1 MEFVERTARSWM
13 LFERD
18 TEVNQLVAGIS
29 SGQVALLD
37 IVKALG
43 EYLTSAEDA
52 LRTKG
57 VRFLSLVI
65 EQCPKDKLNRQAV
78 RVLVTFYCSKLEDTE
93 TITPAL
99 KGLSHLV
106 SFPSFSSNEV
116 SDTLSAIFMHVN
128 MKALVQSTRFFV
140 FNVIYSLVNSHRD
153 DLKKMG
159 DHFLSSYAALAS
171 GEKDPRNLLV
181 AFKIARVVLAE
192 FDTSKHVEDYFEVT
206 FCYFPIT
213 FRPPPNDPYGIS
225 ADDLKD
231 SLRLCLSASP
241 AFGSLGIPLFLE
253 KLTAGSP
260 TTKRDT
266 LQAMSACFPVY
277 GLTVAREFGE
287 KVWSALKL
295 EIFQPIDPLTE
306 QTSLDTLREFVRVL
320 QPSSTPTDGLGDDID
335 AHVRTI
341 CNDCVEAIGE
351 PEKAQAKAGMKALC
365 TFVGISPNLS
375 FYTVTEAADTL
386 VKLFHDP
393 GEVSNRAA
401 VIMLLTDL
409 LNALALPSNTSE
421 PSVLHKRPLSTGPTS
436 LGYPWPSPLESAK
449 DALLGLLVVGL
460 KSSSTRLPAIHGLS
474 ALLRIPSVVTDEEL
488 GYIVLEV
495 GEFVSKEPYEVEDV
509 TIDVLSLLSSISTTA
524 AHHLATQILPPL
536 FAALPD
542 CAPPRD
548 AQSERAAYWRAL
560 CALSTLCVQPTLFET
575 LVIRLTAKLDLLC
588 PPSPSMSALSHVS
601 YTATVEVEEVESTA
615 AYAHAILTAL
625 ADTLF
630 AKVSKPELAHD
641 VPKYVDRLLP
651 HLFRLFLEAA
661 ITSEQCILTDPR
673 LLHVG
678 ARIVKLVVQ
687 TLSIEQQQ
695 KFVGETV
702 AAFLNGGVKSIT
714 GGEFSSLTDEFRP
727 LRTDASAR
735 QRGTVTLFAAA
746 HIPIRKEV
754 PVILKGRDGTNA
766 SGPISLSALLK
777 NLVEWCDLPICS
789 ALQRE
794 AACELF
800 ATLVNKHTDDVS
812 DFLDDML
819 KNYWSATL
827 NNPNI
832 SSEVRCNSINTW
844 VWITKGLVVQSHQL
858 VSSFVD
864 CLFTLLE
871 DGAVDWSAARALG
884 ALAESDHVLT
894 KRNGAVLK
902 ILHVQRYFDAV
913 LPRAQE
919 GAKKFDGSRRETAYL
934 IALAYLVNA
943 VPKAMYT
950 TQIPTLMPLL
960 LRGLDVADP
969 AIRSHIIHCLSNN
982 ITTASDDQSS
992 LSTYASTLVVVMLK
1006 NCMVTDM
1013 PDHRVRVAALKYLS
1027 LLPGAIRYDLL
1038 HPYKSEVLKDLA
1050 KVLDDPKRVVRKEAV
1065 NARTNWYRYSG

>member
-1 MEFVERTARSWM
+1 MAKQK
-13 LFERD
+13 D

-78 RVLVTFYCSKLEDTE
+78 RVLATFYCSKLEDTE

-99 KGLSHLV
+99 KGLSYLV

-116 SDTLSAIFMHVN
+116 SDVLSAIFLHVN

-140 FNVIYSLVNSHRD
+140 FNVIYSLMSSHRD

-159 DHFLSSYAALAS
+159 DQFLSSYAALAS
-171 GEKDPRNLLV
+171 GEKDPRNLFV
-181 AFKIARVVLAE
+181 AFKIARVVLSE

-225 ADDLKD
+225 AEDLKD
-231 SLRLCLSASP
+231 SLLLCLSASP

-277 GLTVAREFGE
+277 GFTVAREFGQ

-306 QTSLDTLREFVRVL
+306 QTALDTLREFVCVL
-320 QPSSTPTDGLGDDID
+320 QPISTPTDDLGDDID
-335 AHVRTI
+335 TLVRTI
-341 CNDCVEAIGE
+341 CNDCIEAIGE

-375 FYTVTEAADTL
+375 FYAVTEAADKL

-409 LNALALPSNTSE
+409 LNTLALHSNTSE
-421 PSVLHKRPLSTGPTS
+421 PSMLHKRPLSMGPTS
-436 LGYPWPSPLESAK
+436 LGSPGPSPLESAK

-474 ALLRIPSVVTDEEL
+474 ALIRIPSVVTDEEL
-488 GYIVLEV
+488 GYIVLETS
-495 GEFVSKEPYEVEDV
+495 EFVGKEPDEVEDV
-509 TIDVLSLLSSISTTA
+509 TTDVLSLLSSISTIA
-524 AHHLATQILPPL
+524 PHHLATQILPPL

-542 CAPPRD
+542 RAPSRD
-548 AQSERAAYWRAL
+548 AQAERAAYWRAL
-560 CALSTLCVQPTLFET
+560 CASSTLCVQPTLFET

-588 PPSPSMSALSHVS
+588 TPSPSMSASSRVS
-601 YTATVEVEEVESTA
+601 STPTAETEEAESTA

-625 ADTLF
+625 ADALF
-630 AKVSKPELAHD
+630 TKVSKPELAPD
-641 VPKYVDRLLP
+641 VPKYVDHLLP

-661 ITSEQCILTDPR
+661 ITGEQCILTDPR

-687 TLSIEQQQ
+687 TLSIEQQR

-702 AAFLNGGVKSIT
+702 AAFLNGEVKS
-714 GGEFSSLTDEFRP
+714 
-727 LRTDASAR
+727 TDASAR
-735 QRGTVTLFAAA
+735 QRDTVTLLAAA

-754 PVILKGRDGTNA
+754 TIILKGRDGSNA

-777 NLVEWCDLPICS
+777 DLVEWCDLPTCS
-789 ALQRE
+789 AHQRE

-819 KNYWSATL
+819 KGYWSTTL
-827 NNPNI
+827 NNPNV
-832 SSEVRCNSINTW
+832 SSEVRHNAIKIW
-844 VWITKGLVVQSHQL
+844 IWITKGLVVRSHQL
-858 VSSFVD
+858 ASSFVD
-864 CLFTLLE
+864 CLFILLD
-871 DGAVDWSAARALG
+871 DGVVDWSAARALG
-884 ALAESDHVLT
+884 ALAEDDHVLT

-902 ILHVQRYFDAV
+902 ILHVQKYFDAV
-913 LPRAQE
+913 LPRTQE
-919 GAKKFDGSRRETAYL
+919 GAKKIDGSRRETAYL

-943 VPKAMYT
+943 VPKAMYA
-950 TQIPTLMPLL
+950 TQMPTLMPLL

-969 AIRSHIIHCLSNN
+969 AIRSHIIDSLSNN
-982 ITTASDDQSS
+982 IAAVSDEQSS
-992 LSTYASTLVVVMLK
+992 LSTYASTLVLAMLK
-1006 NCMVTDM
+1006 NCMVADM
-1013 PDHRVRVAALKYLS
+1013 PDHRVRVAALNYLA

-1038 HPYKSEVLKDLA
+1038 HPYKSGVLRDLA
-1050 KVLDDPKRVVRKEAV
+1050 KALDDPKRAVRKAAV
-1065 NARTNWYRYSG
+1065 NARYRYSG

>member
-1 MEFVERTARSWM
+1 MESVERAVRSWM
-13 LFERD
+13 LFEKD
-18 TEVNQLVAGIS
+18 TEVNQLVTGIS

-65 EQCPKDKLNRQAV
+65 EQCPKDKLNRQTV
-78 RVLVTFYCSKLEDTE
+78 RVLATFYCSKLEDTE

-99 KGLSHLV
+99 KGLSYLV

-116 SDTLSAIFMHVN
+116 SDVLSAIFLHVN

-140 FNVIYSLVNSHRD
+140 FNIIYSLMSSHRD
-153 DLKKMG
+153 DLKRMG
-159 DHFLSSYAALAS
+159 DQFLSSYAALAS

-277 GLTVAREFGE
+277 GSTVAREFGQ

-306 QTSLDTLREFVRVL
+306 QTALDTLREFVRIL
-320 QPSSTPTDGLGDDID
+320 QPISTPTDGLGDDID
-335 AHVRTI
+335 TLVRTI
-341 CNDCVEAIGE
+341 CNDCIEAIGE

-365 TFVGISPNLS
+365 TFVGISPDLS
-375 FYTVTEAADTL
+375 FYAVTAAADKL

-401 VIMLLTDL
+401 VIVLLTDL
-409 LNALALPSNTSE
+409 LNTLVLHNNTSE
-421 PSVLHKRPLSTGPTS
+421 PSMLHKRPLSTGPTS
-436 LGYPWPSPLESAK
+436 LSSLGPSPLESAK

-474 ALLRIPSVVTDEEL
+474 ALIRIPSVVTDEEL
-488 GYIVLEV
+488 GYIVLEA
-495 GEFVSKEPYEVEDV
+495 GEFVGKEPDEVEDV
-509 TIDVLSLLSSISTTA
+509 TTDVLSLLSSISIIA
-524 AHHLATQILPPL
+524 PHHLATQILPPL

-542 CAPPRD
+542 RAPSRD

-560 CALSTLCVQPTLFET
+560 CASSTLCVQPTLFET

-588 PPSPSMSALSHVS
+588 TPSPSMSASSCVPS
-601 YTATVEVEEVESTA
+601 TPTAEVEEAEGTA

-625 ADTLF
+625 ADALF
-630 AKVSKPELAHD
+630 TKVSKPELASD
-641 VPKYVDRLLP
+641 VPKYVDHLLP

-661 ITSEQCILTDPR
+661 ITSEQCIMTDPR

-678 ARIVKLVVQ
+678 ARIIKLVVQ
-687 TLSIEQQQ
+687 TLSIEQQR

-702 AAFLNGGVKSIT
+702 AAFLNGEVKSVT
-714 GGEFSSLTDEFRP
+714 GGEFSSLTQEFRP
-727 LRTDASAR
+727 LRTDASTR
-735 QRGTVTLFAAA
+735 QRDTVTLLAAA
-746 HIPIRKEV
+746 HVPIRKEV
-754 PVILKGRDGTNA
+754 TVILKGRDGSNA

-777 NLVEWCDLPICS
+777 DLVKWCDLPTCS
-789 ALQRE
+789 AHQRE
-794 AACELF
+794 VACELF

-819 KNYWSATL
+819 KGYWSTTL
-827 NNPNI
+827 NNPNV
-832 SSEVRCNSINTW
+832 SSEVRNNAIKIW
-844 VWITKGLVVQSHQL
+844 IWITKGLVVRSHQL
-858 VSSFVD
+858 ASSFVD
-864 CLFTLLE
+864 RLFILLD

-884 ALAESDHVLT
+884 ALAEDDHVLT

-902 ILHVQRYFDAV
+902 ILHVQKYFDAV
-913 LPRAQE
+913 LPRTQE
-919 GAKKFDGSRRETAYL
+919 GAKKIDGSRRETAYL

-950 TQIPTLMPLL
+950 TQMPTLMPLL

-969 AIRSHIIHCLSNN
+969 AIRSHIIDSLSNN
-982 ITTASDDQSS
+982 IAAASDDQTS
-992 LSTYASTLVVVMLK
+992 LSAYASTLVLAMLK
-1006 NCMVTDM
+1006 NCMVADM
-1013 PDHRVRVAALKYLS
+1013 PDHRVRVAALKYLA

-1038 HPYKSEVLKDLA
+1038 HPYKSGVLRDLA
-1050 KVLDDPKRVVRKEAV
+1050 KALDDPKRAVRKEAV